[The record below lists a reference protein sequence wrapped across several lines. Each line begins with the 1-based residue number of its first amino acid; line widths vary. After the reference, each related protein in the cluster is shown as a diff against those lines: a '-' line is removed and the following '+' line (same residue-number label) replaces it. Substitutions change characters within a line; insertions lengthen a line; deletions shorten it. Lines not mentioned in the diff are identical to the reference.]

1 MSSSWDRLYAEVRQ
15 PQGYVMEYALPGFV
29 RQALEP
35 IYAEADARE
44 EESNAELFRY
54 VKSRNQANTRSSE

>member
-1 MSSSWDRLYAEVRQ
+1 MSSSWDRIYSEVRQ
-15 PQGYVMEYALPGFV
+15 PQGYVMEYALPPFL

-44 EESNAELFRY
+44 EEAHGDLFRY
-54 VKSRNQANTRSSE
+54 NSERVREDQRSSE